1 MFITKFF
8 RIYPYKVI
16 LKSNIFNFWQPT
28 FLQNSYSERKIKSFI
43 LNFGPQHPASHGV
56 LRLVVQLNGELVERA
71 DPHVGFLHRGTEKLI
86 ESRNYLKSLP
96 YFDRLDYVSMMTQ
109 EHAFCIAIESLM
121 KTVSYTS
128 LYVQIRTLFD
138 ELTRILN
145 HLLAISTHSLD
156 VGNMSPL
163 FWAFEEREKI
173 MEFYERVSGARMHA
187 AFYRPNDIDWTGL
200 NFQFF
205 LDVSIFARDCFKSL
219 TEIFSVLSTNRIWKS
234 RLVNIGSLNQSDAY
248 SYGCTGPIIRSVG
261 IKKDIRFSKSE
272 TYSHYWFLSIQGFL
286 GKRGD
291 SYDRFLIRIRE
302 MYESV
307 NIIFQILTNL
317 TSLSYSENN
326 KNFLSNKN
334 SKVNFFSFFDFLYSQ
349 KYKKISNNTK
359 YNSMESLINHFKHY
373 SEGEVVPK
381 GFIYKAVEAPKGE
394 FGVSLVSDGTSIPY
408 RCKIRTPAYH
418 HIQVMPRLVQGH
430 FFADLVTVLGSQD
443 IVFGDVDR

>member
-1 MFITKFF
+1 M
-8 RIYPYKVI
+8 
-16 LKSNIFNFWQPT
+16 
-28 FLQNSYSERKIKSFI
+28 
-43 LNFGPQHPASHGV
+43 NFGPQHPASHGV

-71 DPHVGFLHRGTEKLI
+71 DPHIGFLHRGTEKLI
-86 ESRNYLKSLP
+86 ESRNYLKALP

-109 EHAFCIAIESLM
+109 EHGFCVAIEALL
-121 KTVSYTS
+121 KTTSHTS
-128 LYVQIRTLFD
+128 LYVQIRVLFD

-156 VGNMSPL
+156 VGNMSPV

-200 NFQFF
+200 NYQFF
-205 LDVSIFARDCFKSL
+205 LDVAIFARDCFKSL
-219 TEIFSVLSTNRIWKS
+219 TEIFTVLATNRIWKS
-234 RLVNIGSLNQSDAY
+234 RLVNIGSIGLADAY
-248 SYGCTGPIIRSVG
+248 SCGVTGPVIRSVG
-261 IKKDIRFSKSE
+261 IKKDIRFLKSE
-272 TYSHYWFLSIQGFL
+272 TYAHYWFLSMQGFL

-291 SYDRFLIRIRE
+291 SYDRFLIRVRE

-307 NIIFQILTNL
+307 NIIFQILSNL
-317 TSLSYSENN
+317 VDDRCRNFSNETS
-326 KNFLSNKN
+326 KI
-334 SKVNFFSFFDFLYSQ
+334 NFFSFFDFLYSQ
-349 KYKKISNNTK
+349 KYKKLSYNSK
-359 YNSMESLINHFKHY
+359 YTSMESLINHFKYY
-373 SEGEVVPK
+373 SEGTKVPR

-394 FGVSLVSDGTSIPY
+394 FGVSLISDGGSIPY

-418 HIQVMPRLVQGH
+418 HMQVMSRMVQGH

>member
-1 MFITKFF
+1 MI
-8 RIYPYKVI
+8 
-16 LKSNIFNFWQPT
+16 
-28 FLQNSYSERKIKSFI
+28 QNSFSERKIKSFI

-56 LRLVVQLNGELVERA
+56 LRLIVQLNGELVERA
-71 DPHVGFLHRGTEKLI
+71 DPHIGFLHRSTEKLI
-86 ESRNYLKSLP
+86 ETRTYLKALP

-109 EHAFCIAIESLM
+109 EHAFCIAMESLL
-121 KTVSYTS
+121 KSVSHTAV
-128 LYVQIRTLFD
+128 YVQIRVLFD

-156 VGNMSPL
+156 VGNMSPM
-163 FWAFEEREKI
+163 FWAFEERERI

-200 NFQFF
+200 NYQFF
-205 LDVSIFARDCFKSL
+205 LDVAMFSRDCFKSL
-219 TEIFSVLSTNRIWKS
+219 TEIFSVLTTNRIWKS
-234 RLVNIGSLNQSDAY
+234 RLVNIGSLNVTDAY
-248 SYGCTGPIIRSVG
+248 SYAATGPVIRSVG
-261 IKKDIRFSKSE
+261 IKKDIRFLRSE
-272 TYSHYWFLSIQGFL
+272 TYSHYWFLSIQGYL

-291 SYDRFLIRIRE
+291 SYDRFLIRVRE

-307 NIIFQILTNL
+307 NIIFQIITNITGL
-317 TSLSYSENN
+317 ASENTSILDKKTN
-326 KNFLSNKN
+326 KTT
-334 SKVNFFSFFDFLYSQ
+334 FFDFFDFLYSQ
-349 KYKKISNNTK
+349 KFNKLNYNTK
-359 YNSMESLINHFKHY
+359 YTSMETLINHFKHY
-373 SEGEVVPK
+373 SEGVKVPR

-394 FGVSLVSDGTSIPY
+394 FGVSLVSDGSSQPY